1 MNNAPKGALFV
12 LVTSINGDLIAL
24 LMASSACMASMTPA
38 VTVVTVMIVTIKTA
52 SVTPWIASDAATIKR
67 TADTT
72 TDVRTV
78 PSYAPM
84 NTYLGP
90 FALSLGSMI
99 LRFMG
104 LCFLLLFLVV
114 MIRENIP
121 SQRSNDGS
129 S

>member
-1 MNNAPKGALFV
+1 
-12 LVTSINGDLIAL
+12 
-24 LMASSACMASMTPA
+24 MASA
-38 VTVVTVMIVTIKTA
+38 VAVVTIIVVTIKTA
-52 SVTPWIASDAATIKR
+52 SVSPWKASDATTIKR

-72 TDVRTV
+72 TDVGTV

-104 LCFLLLFLVV
+104 LCFLLLLLVV
-114 MIRENIP
+114 VIREYVTGQRPYDRP
-121 SQRSNDGS
+121 S
-129 S
+129 